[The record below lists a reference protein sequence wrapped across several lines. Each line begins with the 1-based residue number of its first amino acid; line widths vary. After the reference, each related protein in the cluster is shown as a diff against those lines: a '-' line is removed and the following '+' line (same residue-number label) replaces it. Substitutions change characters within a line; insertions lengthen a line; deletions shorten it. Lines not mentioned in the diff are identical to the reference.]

1 LHSDESV
8 TPIDPLRCIHNAV
21 TRDLWR
27 EPGTTLTP
35 SERVPVETAI
45 RAMTADAAW
54 QCHSEHEIGTLEPG
68 KLADLVVLA
77 EDPRSVDPHA
87 LADIEVLETWMDGVR
102 RH

>member
-1 LHSDESV
+1 
-8 TPIDPLRCIHNAV
+8 V

-35 SERVPVETAI
+35 SERVPVEAAI

-77 EDPRSVDPHA
+77 EDLRSVDPYA

>member
-1 LHSDESV
+1 VS
-8 TPIDPLRCIHNAV
+8 R
-21 TRDLWR
+21 
-27 EPGTTLTP
+27 PGTTLTP
-35 SERVPVETAI
+35 SERVPVEAAI

-54 QCHSEHEIGTLEPG
+54 QCHSDHELGTLEPG

-77 EDPRSVDPHA
+77 EDPRNVDPYA